1 LEASH
6 VLGDVLIIGGSMLAA
21 VLVGW
26 WIRRRI
32 RAVDEDL
39 KDAVKEQPFRAFI
52 FPRDPTGM
60 GGG

>member
-21 VLVGW
+21 ALVGW

-39 KDAVKEQPFRAFI
+39 KDALKEQPFRAFI
-52 FPRDPTGM
+52 IPRDPTGM